1 MKAQEKIRLGIADDH
16 QIIIDGIISVMQ
28 NHPAFQVIITAN
40 SGKEML
46 ALLQTS
52 SIDVLLTDVM
62 MPEMNGQLLA
72 STVKKLYPDIKIIAL
87 SMSGDAATVGAM
99 INEANISGYLL
110 KQTNIKE
117 LTIAIEKVYNG
128 GIYFHEDVLKEME
141 QQETVKKQS
150 DEARLTTREKQIINL
165 LENDLSNKDIAG
177 QLFISVR
184 TVETHRKNILA
195 KTGCNNLLSLVK
207 WAYEHGIVSK

>member
-72 STVKKLYPDIKIIAL
+72 STVKKLYPEIKIIAL

>member
-72 STVKKLYPDIKIIAL
+72 STVKKLYPEIKIIAL

-195 KTGCNNLLSLVK
+195 KTGCNNLLSLVT